1 MSNVITLLDVAL
13 AKLLF
18 LLKISFCDVPL
29 HVSSFLVKFLIDLHK
44 PLHRA
49 QALAFERGRQATT
62 AVRRSI
68 EDVIRSFD
76 DGDTVSVFELPD
88 RRELKIGR
96 RLLRRH
102 AAFLGTTGG
111 GKTVA
116 AMSLLIAELD
126 RAFDAAVL
134 SGKLG
139 IEITVIDIKDDIRT
153 FKQRIA
159 RIYLAAS
166 AAKREV
172 MRSAFHVIQWQR
184 GGITL
189 RPLLI
194 QRPGLSIEYV
204 AELQADI
211 VVQTSPSDW
220 SDSLR
225 FLLYQMFRLLLHHDF
240 GFDGPTVIA
249 ILTDEKFRLTLT
261 KTLPADLAE
270 FFTRLLQLIAPQTI
284 SAFIRRALIFS
295 SYREVAAS
303 ICIPWTI
310 ARDLQFPTGALILLA
325 DCGVRSLLPP
335 NVALAMANALITELL
350 LAARG
355 RDPRVPL
362 IAYIEEALYLLSLLP
377 SLRQRFLDALR
388 LLRSSGTSVWFAAQS
403 FDGFPRPAVAEI
415 LNNIGWLVAFQ
426 SRSDVA
432 DVLFPQMLSSPI
444 DTRSKTD
451 RKDDFSAQ
459 LASLPPQEAVLWVKP
474 EPAIRVRSVDVP
486 SPSASSGISG
496 AELEDIFDRELTPRS
511 TVSLERAESLMADW
525 RAAHLPQSPKGIKQD
540 APQASLR
547 SLLGLGEDHK

>member
-1 MSNVITLLDVAL
+1 M
-13 AKLLF
+13 
-18 LLKISFCDVPL
+18 
-29 HVSSFLVKFLIDLHK
+29 SSFVKFLLGLEE
-44 PLHRA
+44 PRAQA
-49 QALAFERGRQATT
+49 QALAFERGRQEAP
-62 AVRRSI
+62 VVPRSI
-68 EDVIRSFD
+68 EDVVRALD
-76 DGDTVSVFELPD
+76 DGDTVSVFALPD
-88 RRELKIGR
+88 RPVNISRK
-96 RLLRRH
+96 LLHRH
-102 AAFLGTTGG
+102 AALLGSTGG

-116 AMSLLIAELD
+116 ATELLIAEAD
-126 RAFDAAVL
+126 QAFDEAAA
-134 SGKLG
+134 SGRPLG
-139 IEITVIDIKDDIRT
+139 IEITVIDIKDDIPR

-159 RIYLAAS
+159 AIYLAAS
-166 AAKREV
+166 EAKQEV
-172 MRSAFHVIQWQR
+172 MRSAFHVIQWR
-184 GGITL
+184 SSGITL
-189 RPLLI
+189 LPLLVR
-194 QRPGLSIEYV
+194 RPGLSIEYV
-204 AELQADI
+204 AELKADI

-225 FLLYQMFRLLLHHDF
+225 FLLFQMFRLLLYHDF

-249 ILTDEKFRLTLT
+249 ILTDERFRLTLT
-261 KTLPADLAE
+261 KILPADLAE

-284 SAFIRRALIFS
+284 TAFIRRVLIFCA
-295 SYREVAAS
+295 YREVAAS
-303 ICIPWTI
+303 ICPPWTI
-310 ARDLQFPTGALILLA
+310 ARDLQLPTGAPIVLA
-325 DCGVRSLLPP
+325 DCGVKSRLPP
-335 NVALAMANALITELL
+335 NVGLAVANSLTTELL

-377 SLRQRFLDALR
+377 SLRQRFLDGLR

-432 DVLFPQMLSSPI
+432 DVLFPQLLVSPT

-486 SPSASSGISG
+486 SPSATSGVPD

-511 TVSLERAESLMADW
+511 TVSLERAESLMAEW
-525 RAAHLPQSPKGIKQD
+525 RRAHLPEATHGKQPD
-540 APQASLR
+540 APKASLR
-547 SLLGLGEDHK
+547 SLLGLGEDHRE